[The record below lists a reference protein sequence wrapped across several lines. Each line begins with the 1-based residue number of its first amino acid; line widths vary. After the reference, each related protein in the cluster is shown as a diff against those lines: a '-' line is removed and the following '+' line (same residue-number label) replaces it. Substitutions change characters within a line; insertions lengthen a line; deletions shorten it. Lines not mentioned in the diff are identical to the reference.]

1 MSLNDCRDSLFIVL
15 CESRD
20 DPAESRL
27 FRLSEPEEFNA
38 ERLPPDSLHRGP
50 VDHERPV
57 KVRHINAELH
67 GEVWLDRGVACR
79 SMGLVVTAATSLP
92 ILF

>member
-1 MSLNDCRDSLFIVL
+1 VSLNNCRNSLLIVL

-20 DPAESRL
+20 DLAESRL
-27 FRLSEPEEFNA
+27 FRLSELEEFNA
-38 ERLPPDSLHRGP
+38 ERAFPDSLHRGL

-67 GEVWLDRGVACR
+67 GEVWLDRGVARR